1 MLCFILFQVSI
12 TYSESSIKYKCFDSR
27 AEYTKEIVK
36 PTLGE
41 RGVGGAMA
49 VYGVFDAIVSG
60 PVRKWPVL
68 VLIQVDHDLLIMIYF
83 NFQAIDAFT
92 SNTEYW

>member
-1 MLCFILFQVSI
+1 MLYKPVSKL
-12 TYSESSIKYKCFDSR
+12 YFPSAFNCNFFLLR

-36 PTLGE
+36 PVLGE

-60 PVRKWPVL
+60 IL
-68 VLIQVDHDLLIMIYF
+68 EMTLLLLAVD
-83 NFQAIDAFT
+83 
-92 SNTEYW
+92 